1 MRTAD
6 GGRRDAL
13 WASPTWAF
21 LPLMAYFVAAQV
33 FGITALGEV
42 GSGCEE
48 DICRRVEGR
57 FRRVLEDADDEADAD
72 NLHGNIIGD
81 AEEAAGHGDE
91 QQGPACDAGSPAGTD
106 GRENAEQEG
115 CREVDGN
122 P

>member
-1 MRTAD
+1 
-6 GGRRDAL
+6 
-13 WASPTWAF
+13 
-21 LPLMAYFVAAQV
+21 MAYFVAAQV

-57 FRRVLEDADDEADAD
+57 FCRVLEDTDDEADAD

-81 AEEAAGHGDE
+81 AEEAAGHGDQ
-91 QQGPACDAGSPAGTD
+91 QQGPAGDAGSPAGTD